1 MTRRVAFILNEKAGR
16 SDAEAIER
24 HRARIEEIANG
35 GPVFKVRSGEDIRQK
50 VEQAVAAGCEGVVA
64 GGGDGTLNAVASQL
78 VGTSTVFGVLPLGT
92 LNHFAQD
99 AGIPLDIAAALE
111 VIRRGAVDSVDVGE
125 ISGLHFLNNASLG
138 LYVRV
143 VRHRDRQQSALG
155 RGKWPAFAWALWNSL
170 RRFPFMTLQMSID
183 GHDTRCR
190 TPFLFI
196 GNNRYEM
203 NGLRI
208 GRRSSLQSGTLSIY
222 LAQRAGRRRLF
233 VLALHALLGRL
244 GSSNDFHVYDGQR
257 LQIFSDHAALG
268 VAMDGEVT
276 RLRTPLECRI
286 HARALKVYL
295 PAGGH

>member
-1 MTRRVAFILNEKAGR
+1 MTRRVAFILNEKAGS
-16 SDAEAIER
+16 SDAAAIER

-35 GPVFKVRSGEDIRQK
+35 GPVFIVRAGDDIGHKVD
-50 VEQAVAAGCEGVVA
+50 QAVAAGCEGVVA
-64 GGGDGTLNAVASQL
+64 GGGDGTLNAVASRL

-92 LNHFAQD
+92 LNHFARD
-99 AGIPLDIAAALE
+99 AGIPLDIGAALD
-111 VIRRGAVDSVDVGE
+111 VIARGEVDSVDVGE

-138 LYVRV
+138 LYVRL
-143 VRHRDRQQSALG
+143 VRHRDRQQSTLG
-155 RGKWPAFAWALWNSL
+155 RGKWPAFAWAMWSAFK
-170 RRFPFMTLQMSID
+170 RFPFMTLQMTLD
-183 GHDTRCR
+183 GHDSRCR

-203 NGLRI
+203 SGLRI
-208 GRRSSLQSGTLSIY
+208 GRRSSLQSGALSIY

-244 GSSNDFHVYDGQR
+244 GSSNDFHVFDGQR
-257 LQIFSDHAALG
+257 LQIFSDHETLQ
-268 VAMDGEVT
+268 VATDGEVT

-295 PAGGH
+295 PARGH

>member
-1 MTRRVAFILNEKAGR
+1 MTRRVAFILNEKAGS
-16 SDAEAIER
+16 SDADAIER

-35 GPVFKVRSGEDIRQK
+35 GPVFIVRNGDDIGQK
-50 VEQAVAAGCEGVVA
+50 VDQAVAAGCEGVVA
-64 GGGDGTLNAVASQL
+64 GGGDGTLNAVASRL

-92 LNHFAQD
+92 LNHFARD
-99 AGIPLDIAAALE
+99 AGIPLDIGAALD
-111 VIRRGAVDSVDVGE
+111 VIARGEVDSVDVGE

-138 LYVRV
+138 LYVRL
-143 VRHRDRQQSALG
+143 VRHRDRQQSTLG
-155 RGKWPAFAWALWNSL
+155 RGKWPAFAWAMWSAFK
-170 RRFPFMTLQMSID
+170 RFPFMTLQMTLD
-183 GHDTRCR
+183 GHDSRCR

-203 NGLRI
+203 SGLRI
-208 GRRSSLQSGTLSIY
+208 GRRSSLQSGALSIY

-244 GSSNDFHVYDGQR
+244 GSSNDFHVFDGQR
-257 LQIFSDHAALG
+257 LQIFSDHETLQ
-268 VAMDGEVT
+268 VATDGEVT

-295 PAGGH
+295 PARGH

>member
-1 MTRRVAFILNEKAGR
+1 MTRRVAFILNEKAGS

-24 HRARIEEIANG
+24 HRARIDEIANG
-35 GPVFKVRSGEDIRQK
+35 GPVFIVRNGDDIRQK
-50 VEQAVAAGCEGVVA
+50 VDQAVAAGCEGVVA
-64 GGGDGTLNAVASQL
+64 GGGDGTLNAVASRL

-92 LNHFAQD
+92 LNHFARD
-99 AGIPLDIAAALE
+99 AGIPLDIGAALDL
-111 VIRRGAVDSVDVGE
+111 IGRGEIDSVDVGE

-138 LYVRV
+138 LYVRL
-143 VRHRDRQQSALG
+143 VRHRDRQQSTLG
-155 RGKWPAFAWALWNSL
+155 RGKWPAFAWAMWSAFK
-170 RRFPFMTLQMSID
+170 RFPFMTLQMSLD
-183 GHDTRCR
+183 GQDSRCR

-203 NGLRI
+203 SGLRI

-244 GSSNDFHVYDGQR
+244 GSSNDFHVFDGQR
-257 LQIFSDHAALG
+257 LQIFSDHETLQ
-268 VAMDGEVT
+268 VATDGEIS

-295 PAGGH
+295 PARGH

>member
-1 MTRRVAFILNEKAGR
+1 MTRRVAFILNEKAGS

-35 GPVFKVRSGEDIRQK
+35 GPVFIVRSGDDIGRT

-64 GGGDGTLNAVASQL
+64 GGGDGTLNAVASRL

-92 LNHFAQD
+92 LNHFARD
-99 AGIPLDIAAALE
+99 AGIPLDIGAALD
-111 VIRRGAVDSVDVGE
+111 VVARGEVDSVDVGE

-138 LYVRV
+138 LYVRL
-143 VRHRDRQQSALG
+143 VRHRDRQQSTLG
-155 RGKWPAFAWALWNSL
+155 RGKWPAFAWAMWSAFK
-170 RRFPFMTLQMSID
+170 RFPFMTLQMSLD
-183 GHDTRCR
+183 GHESRCR

-203 NGLRI
+203 SGLRI
-208 GRRSSLQSGTLSIY
+208 GRRSSLQSGALSIY

-244 GSSNDFHVYDGQR
+244 DSSNDFHVFDGQR
-257 LQIFSDHAALG
+257 LQIFSDHETLQ
-268 VAMDGEVT
+268 VATDGEVT

-295 PAGGH
+295 PARGH

>member
-1 MTRRVAFILNEKAGR
+1 MTRRVAFILNEKAGS

-24 HRARIEEIANG
+24 HRSRIEQIANG
-35 GPVFKVRSGEDIRQK
+35 GPVFIVRNGDDIRQK

-64 GGGDGTLNAVASQL
+64 GGGDGTLNAVASRL

-92 LNHFAQD
+92 LNHFARD
-99 AGIPLDIAAALE
+99 AGIPLGIDAALD
-111 VIRRGAVDSVDVGE
+111 VIGRGEFDRVDVGE

-138 LYVRV
+138 LYVRL
-143 VRHRDRQQSALG
+143 VRHRDRQQSTLG
-155 RGKWPAFAWALWNSL
+155 RGKWPAFAWAMWSAFK
-170 RRFPFMTLQMSID
+170 RFPFMTLQMSID
-183 GHDTRCR
+183 GQDSRCR

-203 NGLRI
+203 SGLRI
-208 GRRSSLQSGTLSIY
+208 GRRSSLQSGALSIY

-244 GSSNDFHVYDGQR
+244 GSSNDFHVFDGQR
-257 LQIFSDHAALG
+257 LQIFSDHETLQ
-268 VAMDGEVT
+268 VATDGEIT

-295 PAGGH
+295 PARGH

>member
-1 MTRRVAFILNEKAGR
+1 MTRRIAFILNEKAGS

-35 GPVFKVRSGEDIRQK
+35 GPVSIVRNGDDIGQK
-50 VEQAVAAGCEGVVA
+50 VDQAMAAGCEGVVA
-64 GGGDGTLNAVASQL
+64 GGGDGTLNAVASRL
-78 VGTSTVFGVLPLGT
+78 VGTSIVFGVLPLGT
-92 LNHFAQD
+92 LNHFARD
-99 AGIPLDIAAALE
+99 AGIPLDIGAALD
-111 VIRRGAVDSVDVGE
+111 VIARGEVDSVDVGE

-138 LYVRV
+138 LYVRL
-143 VRHRDRQQSALG
+143 VRHRDRQQSTLG
-155 RGKWPAFAWALWNSL
+155 RGKWPAFAWAMWSAFK
-170 RRFPFMTLQMSID
+170 RFPFMTLQISLD
-183 GHDTRCR
+183 GQDSRCR

-203 NGLRI
+203 SGLRI
-208 GRRSSLQSGTLSIY
+208 GRRSSLQSGALSIY

-244 GSSNDFHVYDGQR
+244 GSSNDFHVFDGQR
-257 LQIFSDHAALG
+257 LQIFSDHETLQ
-268 VAMDGEVT
+268 VATDGEVS

-295 PAGGH
+295 PARGH

>member
-1 MTRRVAFILNEKAGR
+1 MTRRIAFILNEKAGS

-35 GPVFKVRSGEDIRQK
+35 GPVFIVRNGDDIGQK
-50 VEQAVAAGCEGVVA
+50 VDEAVAAGCEGVVA
-64 GGGDGTLNAVASQL
+64 GGGDGTLNAVASRL

-92 LNHFAQD
+92 LNHFARD
-99 AGIPLDIAAALE
+99 AGIPLDIGAALD
-111 VIRRGAVDSVDVGE
+111 VIASGEVDSVDVGE

-138 LYVRV
+138 LYVRL
-143 VRHRDRQQSALG
+143 VRHRDRQQSTLG
-155 RGKWPAFAWALWNSL
+155 RGKWPAFAWAMWSAFK
-170 RRFPFMTLQMSID
+170 RFPFMTLQMSLD
-183 GHDTRCR
+183 GQDSRCR

-203 NGLRI
+203 SGLRI
-208 GRRSSLQSGTLSIY
+208 GRRSSLQSGALSIY
-222 LAQRAGRRRLF
+222 LAQRAGRGRLF

-244 GSSNDFHVYDGQR
+244 GSSNDFHVFDGQR
-257 LQIFSDHAALG
+257 LQIFSDHETLQ
-268 VAMDGEVT
+268 VATDGEIT

-295 PAGGH
+295 PARGH

>member
-1 MTRRVAFILNEKAGR
+1 MTRRVAFILNEKAGS
-16 SDAEAIER
+16 SDADAIER

-35 GPVFKVRSGEDIRQK
+35 GPVFIVRNGDDIGQK
-50 VEQAVAAGCEGVVA
+50 VDHAVAAGCEGVVA
-64 GGGDGTLNAVASQL
+64 GGGDGTLNAVASRL

-92 LNHFAQD
+92 LNHFARD
-99 AGIPLDIAAALE
+99 AGIPLDIGAALD
-111 VIRRGAVDSVDVGE
+111 VIARGEVDSVDVGE

-138 LYVRV
+138 LYVRL
-143 VRHRDRQQSALG
+143 VRHRDRQQSTLG
-155 RGKWPAFAWALWNSL
+155 RGKWPAFAWAMWSAFK
-170 RRFPFMTLQMSID
+170 RFPFMTLQMTLD
-183 GHDTRCR
+183 GHDSRCR

-203 NGLRI
+203 SGLRI
-208 GRRSSLQSGTLSIY
+208 GRRSSLQSGALSIY

-244 GSSNDFHVYDGQR
+244 GSSNDFHVFDGQR
-257 LQIFSDHAALG
+257 LQIFSDHETLQ
-268 VAMDGEVT
+268 VATDGEVT

-295 PAGGH
+295 PARGH